1 MERYETEKLS
11 KHQFAS
17 MKSWLELLH
26 FMLFTLDILILN
38 QTFGNNREIFRNLA
52 VTQGKLLTGK
62 LVTSISLVT
71 VAVIAL

>member
-38 QTFGNNREIFRNLA
+38 QTFGTMAITPVSIL
-52 VTQGKLLTGK
+52 TLLRIRLIGDQIGCSK
-62 LVTSISLVT
+62 
-71 VAVIAL
+71 

>member
-11 KHQFAS
+11 KHPFAS
-17 MKSWLELLH
+17 MKSWLELLP
-26 FMLFTLDILILN
+26 FLLDILILN
-38 QTFGNNREIFRNLA
+38 QTFGNNREIFRILA

-71 VAVIAL
+71 VALIAL

>member
-26 FMLFTLDILILN
+26 FMLFY
-38 QTFGNNREIFRNLA
+38 
-52 VTQGKLLTGK
+52 TGHFDFE
-62 LVTSISLVT
+62 SNFWE
-71 VAVIAL
+71 

>member
-11 KHQFAS
+11 KHPFAS

-26 FMLFTLDILILN
+26 FMLDILILN
-38 QTFGNNREIFRNLA
+38 QTFGNNREIFRILA

-71 VAVIAL
+71 VALIAL